1 MLRNILS
8 ELSEATSLPATSAVN
23 RAQLLR
29 YINRAY
35 HEFYST
41 CDLPGSMF
49 EQTFTIDESQQQ
61 ISLPWYVEQVRMIRR
76 PLTRTQHTVE
86 NFAPRY
92 HSNRWMQPYKSIR
105 FTAQRALH
113 TPLALESQLTVSLA
127 IAQTIPFNVTV
138 SGQTP
143 AAASVTETLTFLPGD
158 LTKTTTNQF
167 AKDDPIGVQSI
178 SKSEILTC
186 DLTVRDGSNT
196 LLCTIPSTLSS
207 VRHIILMTNDYA
219 SGTYSNSDNQIEVL
233 YKRTFVPVYN
243 DEDEF
248 CTPAL
253 ESAILWKARAYAY
266 SMAKDELS
274 AQQAI
279 LAEQKANDLATQVL
293 NNIAEQT
300 TAIMSL
306 APLPGDQAA
315 VRHHNPFATRD
326 LSLPFSW

>member
-8 ELSEATSLPATSAVN
+8 ELSEATSLPATSSVN

-49 EQTFTIDESQQQ
+49 EQIFTIDESQQQ
-61 ISLPWYVEQVRMIRR
+61 ISLPWYVEQVRMVRR

-127 IAQTIPFNVTV
+127 IAQTLPFTVTV
-138 SGQTP
+138 KGQTP
-143 AAASVTETLTFLPGD
+143 AAASVTETLTFIPGD

-167 AKDDPIGVQSI
+167 SKDDPIGVESI

-196 LLCTIPSTLSS
+196 LLCTIPSTLVS

-293 NNIAEQT
+293 NNISEQT

>member
-8 ELSEATSLPATSAVN
+8 ELSEATSIPATSSTT

-49 EQTFTIDESQQQ
+49 EQTFLITEDVQQ

-76 PLTRTQHTVE
+76 PLTRITHTIE
-86 NFAPRY
+86 TLAPRY
-92 HSNRWMQPYKSIR
+92 HSARWQQPYTSIR
-105 FTAQRALH
+105 YTATRALH
-113 TPLALESQLTVSLA
+113 TPITLESQLSFTIAL
-127 IAQTIPFNVTV
+127 AQTIPFSVTV
-138 SGQTP
+138 TGQT
-143 AAASVTETLTFLPGD
+143 ASAASITETLTFLPGE

-167 AKDDPIGVQSI
+167 AKDDPIGIQSI

-186 DLTVRDGSNT
+186 DLTVRDGAST
-196 LLCTIPSTLSS
+196 LISTIPAMLPQA
-207 VRHIILMTNDYA
+207 RHIILMTNDYQ
-219 SGTYSNSDNQIEVL
+219 NSTTNTDNQIEVL
-233 YKRTFVPVYN
+233 YKRVFVPVYN

-248 CTPAL
+248 CTPLL
-253 ESAILWKARAYAY
+253 ESAILWKARSYAY

-293 NNIAEQT
+293 NNLADQT
-300 TAIMSL
+300 TVTMSV
-306 APLPGDQAA
+306 AELPGTRA
-315 VRHHNPFATRD
+315 VHRNFNPYASRD
-326 LSLPFSW
+326 GTTAFLW